1 MKEENILGR
10 EDIKKLLIKFA
21 IPSILAL
28 IVSSLYNIVD
38 QIFIGNSVGM
48 LGNAATNVAF
58 PLVTICTALALL
70 CGIGG
75 AANFNIS
82 LGRGEDEL
90 ASHYIR
96 NVISLATIS
105 ALIFTI
111 ITHIFMGNF
120 LKVFG
125 ATEEILDYAIEYVSI
140 TSYGF
145 IFLILVNVGSTL
157 IRADGSPKYSM
168 YSMVVGAIINLILDP
183 IFIFT
188 FKMGMAGAAYATV
201 IGQIFSFLMIIFYFV
216 KHFKSVD
223 LKGKYF
229 EFQFDKI
236 INIVRLG
243 AASGFNQVAIL
254 FVQILM
260 NNFYRYYGSLS
271 EYGSNIPL
279 AAVGIVMKVSM
290 VFFCINIGL
299 SQGLQPISSFNY
311 GAKNYDRVVE
321 VYKLAIKYS
330 LIVSSLSFVIFQVF
344 PRQIIMLFGGGSDLY
359 FDFAIKLFRIMLFFT
374 FLNGV
379 QPVTMGFL
387 TSIGLAKRGILIS
400 LLRQVILLVPFA
412 YLYANL
418 FGVKGLLYAPPT
430 ADFITAIVTFVL
442 AKKVLDELRKRQIRE

>member
-10 EDIKKLLIKFA
+10 DPIKKLLIQFA
-21 IPSILAL
+21 LPSIFAL
-28 IVSSLYNIVD
+28 IISSLYNIVD

-70 CGIGG
+70 SGIGG

-82 LGRGEDEL
+82 LGRGQNEL
-90 ASHYIR
+90 A
-96 NVISLATIS
+96 
-105 ALIFTI
+105 
-111 ITHIFMGNF
+111 
-120 LKVFG
+120 
-125 ATEEILDYAIEYVSI
+125 
-140 TSYGF
+140 
-145 IFLILVNVGSTL
+145 
-157 IRADGSPKYSM
+157 
-168 YSMVVGAIINLILDP
+168 
-183 IFIFT
+183 
-188 FKMGMAGAAYATV
+188 
-201 IGQIFSFLMIIFYFV
+201 
-216 KHFKSVD
+216 
-223 LKGKYF
+223 
-229 EFQFDKI
+229 
-236 INIVRLG
+236 RLG
-243 AASGFNQVAIL
+243 AASGFNQAAIL

-271 EYGSNIPL
+271 EYGANIPL

-290 VFFCINIGL
+290 VFFCVNIGL

-330 LIVSSLSFVIFQVF
+330 LIVSSISFVIFQIF

-374 FLNGV
+374 FLNGA

-400 LLRQVILLVPFA
+400 LLRQVLLLVPFA
-412 YLYANL
+412 YIYANL

-430 ADFITAIVTFVL
+430 ADFITALITFAL
-442 AKKVLDELRKRQIRE
+442 AKKVLDNLRKKSIEV